1 MIFKIRIY
9 VDAVINHMAGKG
21 KNGTG
26 DAGSTFDVDQLDF
39 PGVPFT
45 EEHFTPCDL
54 CPSPD
59 CIYLHSILFILDN

>member
-1 MIFKIRIY
+1 
-9 VDAVINHMAGKG
+9 MAGKG